1 MFGGAE
7 PQPHAEY
14 VEEHFRA
21 FRGGKEVS
29 LCNPLAMSG
38 KAPDIYAL
46 SHPERQL
53 DAKGPRRGHT
63 LKVFDGFASP
73 R

>member
-1 MFGGAE
+1 
-7 PQPHAEY
+7 
-14 VEEHFRA
+14 
-21 FRGGKEVS
+21 
-29 LCNPLAMSG
+29 MSG